1 TVFPTHFVTRRVQ
14 CLQSPRSDL
23 FHLPFSRTLRT
34 RKPWMDLRQ
43 ENVLLKNKLKAVQKG
58 AELEQQPWE
67 PSPKKQKIMTHGTA
81 TLFAGEKIL
90 VGLDSFK
97 EIVDRGSTIIDKTLL
112 ISEFIECK
120 GIVSLVVRPRRFGKT
135 INLTMLREFFSIPIH
150 PDNKDYRYELFKDT
164 KIMER
169 SDVYNK
175 YFCKYP
181 VIFLSLKGYE
191 SCSTWSSMRARLCQQ
206 LATLYNDHHYVYYQV
221 SQKILNKSRFD
232 RINSGKFKDGV
243 TEDALLYLSK
253 YLKDYHR
260 NKCIVL
266 IDEYDHPLEVAY
278 QHQYYEEACGFFASL
293 FGALLKGN
301 DENLEK
307 ALLVGVSRVAKSGY
321 LSGLNNLQ
329 VFPMHHEVFA
339 NYFGF
344 TEDEIFI
351 LLQHNGKEDQLDGVR
366 QWYNG
371 YRAGN
376 GLNLY
381 NPWSIISFINEGTLK
396 AHWIDTGGTKTIK
409 DLLWNSTEDFKNNT
423 SMLLKGCAINVRI
436 MEDMDYNVLAQKS
449 NIDNVLWTLLYYAG
463 YLTKDK
469 NDNLC
474 IPNMEVSTEWQE
486 WLTNCNSFELDS
498 MLSLLLQCRLSE
510 FKEQFS
516 RFIMNSLSYYDVTD
530 KMAETNYH
538 VFIIGL
544 FNQAYCRGYKL
555 ISNREAGTGRFDLKI
570 EPTEKVNFKTG
581 VFMEFKVLKNEK
593 QNKKK
598 LQDKAN
604 EALEQIKNK
613 RYFSD
618 LPKFTKQCV
627 ICGVAFQGKDVYIA
641 SE

>member
-1 TVFPTHFVTRRVQ
+1 
-14 CLQSPRSDL
+14 
-23 FHLPFSRTLRT
+23 
-34 RKPWMDLRQ
+34 
-43 ENVLLKNKLKAVQKG
+43 
-58 AELEQQPWE
+58 
-67 PSPKKQKIMTHGTA
+67 
-81 TLFAGEKIL
+81 
-90 VGLDSFK
+90 
-97 EIVDRGSTIIDKTLL
+97 
-112 ISEFIECK
+112 
-120 GIVSLVVRPRRFGKT
+120 
-135 INLTMLREFFSIPIH
+135 MLREFFSIPIH
-150 PDNKDYRYELFKDT
+150 PDNEDYRRELFVET

-169 SDVYNK
+169 PDLFDK

-181 VIFLSLKGYE
+181 VIFFSLKDCDGD
-191 SCSTWSSMRARLCQQ
+191 TWSNMQ
-206 LATLYNDHHYVYYQV
+206 ATLCKRLAGLYKKHEYVYDKLDKYEKLNFD
-221 SQKILNKSRFD
+221 KIR
-232 RINSGKFKDGV
+232 SGILQYEITK
-243 TEDALLYLSK
+243 DALLDLSK

-266 IDEYDHPLEVAY
+266 IDEYDHPLDVAY
-278 QHQYYEEACGFFASL
+278 RHQYYEEARGFFASL

-301 DENLEK
+301 DGNLEK

-321 LSGLNNLQ
+321 LSGLNNLT
-329 VFPMHHEVFA
+329 VFPMHKKEFA

-351 LLQHNGKEDQLDGVR
+351 LLQHNGKEGQLDDVR

-381 NPWSIISFINEGTLK
+381 NPWSINSFINEGTLK

-423 SMLLKGCAINVRI
+423 SMLLKGCAINVGI
-436 MEDMDYNVLAQKS
+436 MEDIDYNVLIQKS

-498 MLSLLLQCRLSE
+498 LLSLLLQGRLSE
-510 FKEQFS
+510 FKEKFS
-516 RFIMNSLSYYDVTD
+516 RFAMNALSYYDVTK
-530 KMAETNYH
+530 KMVETNYH
-538 VFIIGL
+538 VFILGL
-544 FNQAYCRGYKL
+544 FYQAICRGYK
-555 ISNREAGTGRFDLKI
+555 IMSNREAGEGRFDLKI
-570 EPTEKVNFKTG
+570 EPTEKVIFKTG
-581 VFMEFKVLKNEK
+581 VFMEFKVLKHDKNEK

-613 RYFSD
+613 RYYSD
-618 LPKFTKQCV
+618 LPEFTEQCV
-627 ICGVAFQGKDVYIA
+627 ICGVACQGKDVYIVGEVLD
-641 SE
+641 SVDLRK

>member
-1 TVFPTHFVTRRVQ
+1 
-14 CLQSPRSDL
+14 
-23 FHLPFSRTLRT
+23 
-34 RKPWMDLRQ
+34 MDLRQ

-97 EIVDRGSTIIDKTLL
+97 EIVNQSSTIINKTLL
-112 ISEFIECK
+112 ISKFIECK
-120 GIVSLVVRPRRFGKT
+120 EIISLVIRPRQFGKT
-135 INLTMLREFFSIPIH
+135 INLTMLRKFFSIPIH
-150 PDNKDYRYELFKDT
+150 PDNKNCRYELFKDT

-181 VIFLSLKGYE
+181 VIFLSLKNNE
-191 SCSTWSSMRARLCQQ
+191 SCSTWSSMQTRLCQQ

-232 RINSGKFKDGV
+232 KINSGKFKDGV
-243 TEDALLYLSK
+243 TKDALLYLFK

-278 QHQYYEEACGFFASL
+278 QHQYYEEARGFFASL

-301 DENLEK
+301 NENLEK

-321 LSGLNNLQ
+321 LSELNNLK

-344 TEDEIFI
+344 TENEIFM
-351 LLQHNGKEDQLDGVR
+351 LLQHNGKENQLDDVR

-376 GLNLY
+376 SLNLY
-381 NPWSIISFINEGTLK
+381 NLWSINSFINEGNLK

-423 SMLLKGCAINVRI
+423 SMLLKGYAINVRI
-436 MEDMDYNVLAQKS
+436 MEDMDYNMLAQKS

-474 IPNMEVSTEWQE
+474 IPNME
-486 WLTNCNSFELDS
+486 
-498 MLSLLLQCRLSE
+498 
-510 FKEQFS
+510 EQFS

-641 SE
+641 SEVLNSWQN

>member
-1 TVFPTHFVTRRVQ
+1 MSFSKITRVFHRTVFPTHFVTRRVQ

-181 VIFLSLKGYE
+181 VIFLSLKG
-191 SCSTWSSMRARLCQQ
+191 
-206 LATLYNDHHYVYYQV
+206 N
-221 SQKILNKSRFD
+221 N
-232 RINSGKFKDGV
+232 
-243 TEDALLYLSK
+243 
-253 YLKDYHR
+253 
-260 NKCIVL
+260 
-266 IDEYDHPLEVAY
+266 
-278 QHQYYEEACGFFASL
+278 
-293 FGALLKGN
+293 
-301 DENLEK
+301 ENLEK
-307 ALLVGVSRVAKSGY
+307 ALLVGISRVAKSGY
-321 LSGLNNLQ
+321 LSELNNLK

-344 TEDEIFI
+344 TENGIFM
-351 LLQHNGKEDQLDGVR
+351 LLQYNGKENQLDDVR
-366 QWYNG
+366 QWYNR

-376 GLNLY
+376 SLNLY
-381 NPWSIISFINEGTLK
+381 NLWSINSFINEGNLK
-396 AHWIDTGGTKTIK
+396 AHWID
-409 DLLWNSTEDFKNNT
+409 TEDFKNNT
-423 SMLLKGCAINVRI
+423 SMLLKGYAINVRI
-436 MEDMDYNVLAQKS
+436 MEDMDYNMLAQKS

-474 IPNMEVSTEWQE
+474 IPNMEVSTE
-486 WLTNCNSFELDS
+486 
-498 MLSLLLQCRLSE
+498 
-510 FKEQFS
+510 
-516 RFIMNSLSYYDVTD
+516 
-530 KMAETNYH
+530 
-538 VFIIGL
+538 
-544 FNQAYCRGYKL
+544 
-555 ISNREAGTGRFDLKI
+555 
-570 EPTEKVNFKTG
+570 
-581 VFMEFKVLKNEK
+581 
-593 QNKKK
+593 
-598 LQDKAN
+598 
-604 EALEQIKNK
+604 
-613 RYFSD
+613 
-618 LPKFTKQCV
+618 
-627 ICGVAFQGKDVYIA
+627 
-641 SE
+641 

>member
-1 TVFPTHFVTRRVQ
+1 MSFSKITRVFHRTVFPTHFVTRRVQ

-150 PDNKDYRYELFKDT
+150 PDNKDYRYELYLPISQGLRKLFNLVKYAGP
-164 KIMER
+164 IM
-169 SDVYNK
+169 
-175 YFCKYP
+175 
-181 VIFLSLKGYE
+181 
-191 SCSTWSSMRARLCQQ
+191 
-206 LATLYNDHHYVYYQV
+206 
-221 SQKILNKSRFD
+221 
-232 RINSGKFKDGV
+232 INSGKFKDGV

-641 SE
+641 SEVLNSWQN